1 MSLTV
6 RHTFKKNERV
16 TSRREILQL
25 VSRGHR
31 IEATPI
37 LARYII
43 AERYINVAT
52 AATGAAEKS
61 VNKVMVV
68 APKKSF
74 KRAVDRNLLKRRM
87 REAYR
92 LHKEILPQRGLS
104 ISLLYIAKEIRSY
117 KEIETAVVE
126 ILQKISAATENA
138 SNGTSSNGTALD
150 STASNGNSS
159 SSADGTAS
167 DSTASDSTASEGTSS
182 SDDSCA
188 TSHNSVKNNPIT
200 NNISNSCT
208 TGRAA
213 ERDKMSTIGK
223 NKSIEKGT
231 TDKEKGAEKNSFWEK
246 VWRGVKSVLSFPFVL
261 LIKFYQVCI
270 SPLKPASCR
279 FTPTCSQYAVEAF
292 RKYGPLKGFYLAA
305 KRILRCHPWGGS
317 GYDPVP

>member
-31 IEATPI
+31 IESAPI
-37 LARYII
+37 LARYI
-43 AERYINVAT
+43 A
-52 AATGAAEKS
+52 AAEKS

-74 KRAVDRNLLKRRM
+74 KRAVDRNRLKRRM

-92 LHKEILPQRGLS
+92 LHKDILPQSGLS
-104 ISLLYIAKEIRSY
+104 ISLLYVAKEIRSY
-117 KEIETAVVE
+117 KEIESAVVE
-126 ILQKISAATENA
+126 ILQKISAATPSDGN
-138 SNGTSSNGTALD
+138 STGTDSSAD
-150 STASNGNSS
+150 SS
-159 SSADGTAS
+159 SSA
-167 DSTASDSTASEGTSS
+167 
-182 SDDSCA
+182 SCA
-188 TSHNSVKNNPIT
+188 TSRPA
-200 NNISNSCT
+200 
-208 TGRAA
+208 G
-213 ERDKMSTIGK
+213 
-223 NKSIEKGT
+223 
-231 TDKEKGAEKNSFWEK
+231 SFWKK
-246 VWRGVKSVLSFPFVL
+246 VWRGVKAVLSFPFVL

>member
-43 AERYINVAT
+43 AERYINGAT
-52 AATGAAEKS
+52 AATGAAERS

-92 LHKEILPQRGLS
+92 LHKELLPQRGLS

-117 KEIETAVVE
+117 KEIEAAVVE
-126 ILQKISAATENA
+126 ILQKISSATATLSDN
-138 SNGTSSNGTALD
+138 STSD
-150 STASNGNSS
+150 GNSS

-167 DSTASDSTASEGTSS
+167 DSTASNGTASDSTASEGTSS

-188 TSHNSVKNNPIT
+188 TSHSSVKNNPIT
-200 NNISNSCT
+200 NSISNSCT
-208 TGRAA
+208 TGRPA
-213 ERDKMSTIGK
+213 ERDKRLTIGK
-223 NKSIEKGT
+223 KKSIEKGT
-231 TDKEKGAEKNSFWEK
+231 TDKEKGAEKNSVLEK

-292 RKYGPLKGFYLAA
+292 RKYGSLKGFYLAA